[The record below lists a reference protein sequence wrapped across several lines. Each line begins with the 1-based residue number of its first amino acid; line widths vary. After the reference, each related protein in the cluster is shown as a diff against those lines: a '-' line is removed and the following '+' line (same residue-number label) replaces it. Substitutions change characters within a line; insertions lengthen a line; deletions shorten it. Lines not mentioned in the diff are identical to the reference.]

1 VSRVVIELEVRRFG
15 DSLGVV
21 LPEAV
26 TNRLRTEEGQSLYL
40 IEAPDG
46 SYRLTQYDPS
56 FEAKMSKVE
65 DIAAR
70 YRNTLNIL
78 AN

>member
-1 VSRVVIELEVRRFG
+1 MSRVVIELEVRRFG

-26 TNRLRTEEGQSLYL
+26 TNRLRAEEGQSLYL

-56 FEAKMSKVE
+56 LDAKMCQVE
-65 DIAAR
+65 NIAGR
-70 YRNTLNIL
+70 YRNTLHVL
-78 AN
+78 AK